1 MAKNPKRN
9 RLVEPKATVVEHEEA
24 NLAYL
29 IDLIIGD
36 PQFAIGSEL
45 KCLINHPA
53 AQREDIDELSKV
65 IAMHSAELHI
75 PPRILAYAV
84 IQWFS
89 ESDKSP
95 STIKGSANWILEAPH
110 IGFDRRDIVE
120 RFDQIHRQVVVG
132 LTTGQDDPE
141 ECLDRC
147 IELTRQLESTLK
159 AGKSNLNDLKG
170 RRKQLFYAVSQISL
184 QAFYLSEIRGL
195 NLDSPRIQELLAEA
209 NAAYDL
215 RLNDDRK
222 AAQKQIYDWCRT
234 VRALIQAVD
243 EDLGLSLNP
252 L

>member
-9 RLVEPKATVVEHEEA
+9 RLVEPKATFAEHEEA
-24 NLAYL
+24 SLAYL
-29 IDLIIGD
+29 IDLIISD
-36 PQFAIGSEL
+36 PQFAIGAEL
-45 KCLINHPA
+45 KSLINHPA
-53 AQREDIDELSKV
+53 AQWEDIDALSKV
-65 IAMHSAELHI
+65 VAKHSEDLHM

-110 IGFDRRDIVE
+110 IGFDRRDLIE

-132 LTTGQDDPE
+132 LSTGRDDPE

-147 IELTRQLESTLK
+147 IELNRQLESTLK
-159 AGKSNLNDLKG
+159 TGRSNLNNLKG
-170 RRKQLFYAVSQISL
+170 RRKQLFYAMSKINL

-209 NAAYDL
+209 NVAYDL
-215 RLNDDRK
+215 RLNDDRQ
-222 AAQKQIYDWCRT
+222 AAQRQIYDWSRT
-234 VRALIQAVD
+234 VRELIKTVD
-243 EDLGLSLNP
+243 EDLGVS
-252 L
+252 